1 MISFENVSK
10 FILSDI
16 SFCIPDGMIAG
27 VIGRSG
33 SGKTTLLRLAC
44 GLLACEKGSV
54 RTFFQDPVKRRR
66 QIAADIRFF
75 SAGHPS
81 FREDNTI
88 RDEFQKLRALYR
100 MDKGRFLEEY
110 EQLAGRLRFKEYEEK
125 EIRELSLGQRRRA
138 EFAATLLGS
147 PRLILLDEPTVGVD
161 ETGKRIFREQLLQKK
176 ELGVTVLMAS
186 ESRTEIEESCDRVL
200 LLDAGRLLYY
210 GSKDRLMR
218 RYAPVNEMEIVFQ
231 GRLPDM
237 DDLPLIK
244 YSVEKNKM
252 KFWYNENVISTL
264 EIVNHVAAQTVI
276 AGMQVIS
283 PGLEDVILMR
293 REEAGL

>member
-10 FILSDI
+10 FILKDI
-16 SFCIPDGMIAG
+16 SFCIPEGIIAG

-44 GLLACEKGSV
+44 GLLACEKGNV

-75 SAGHPS
+75 SAGHPP
-81 FREDNTI
+81 FREDSTI
-88 RDEFQKLRALYR
+88 SDEFRKLRAVYR
-100 MDKGRFLEEY
+100 LDKDTFREEY
-110 EQLAGRLRFKEYEEK
+110 ERLAGQMCFKEYGQK

-138 EFAATLLGS
+138 ELASVLLGS
-147 PRLILLDEPTVGVD
+147 PWLILLDEPTVGID

-176 ELGVTVLMAS
+176 ELGATVLMVS
-186 ESRTEIEESCDRVL
+186 EDRMEIEESCDRVI

-210 GSKDRLMR
+210 GSKERLMR
-218 RYAPVNEMEIVFQ
+218 RYAPVNEMEIVFH
-231 GRLPDM
+231 GRIPDM
-237 DDLPLIK
+237 EDLPLIK

-252 KFWYNENVISTL
+252 KFRYNENVIATL
-264 EIVNHVAAQTVI
+264 EIVNHVAAQTGI
-276 AGMQVIS
+276 AQMHVVS